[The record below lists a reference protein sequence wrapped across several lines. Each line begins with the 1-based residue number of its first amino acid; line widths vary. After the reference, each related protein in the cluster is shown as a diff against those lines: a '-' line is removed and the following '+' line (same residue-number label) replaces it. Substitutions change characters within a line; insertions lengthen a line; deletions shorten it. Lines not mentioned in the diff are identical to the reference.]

1 MAAPDSLLDAA
12 GALATY
18 QALLQGALTALA
30 AIYLLSGLD
39 DLFID
44 AVYWF
49 RALKRA
55 TWRRHRIRELPPE
68 ALAARPEQPIAI
80 MIPAWDE
87 SAVLEPMLARLIQTI
102 DYRRFRVYVGVY
114 PNDAATRLAVGR
126 AAAVDSRIRTVVLD
140 HDGPTVKA
148 DCLNGIWR
156 AIARDEVAQGEPF
169 AIYVMQD
176 CEDVIDPLAC
186 RLFNWL
192 IPRKD
197 MVQLPVLSLRRRW
210 WQFTAAHYL
219 DEFAQQHLKDLVV
232 REVLGRGLPAA
243 GVGVAFSRRA
253 LAALAKSDPDG
264 VPFRTDSLTEDY
276 DLGLRLRALG
286 YRQIFARFWVNRT
299 HVELDRRDGSVRSER
314 RRELVCVRE
323 YFPSTLRAAVR
334 QKARWVVGIALQG
347 WRTWGWRGDW
357 TGRYLLMRDRKVL
370 VMSLV
375 AMAAYLVFVMTAVHG
390 VWQWLATGSA
400 AVPALGHPGSWLPIL
415 LVANLLLLGL
425 RALQRALCTGLL
437 YGPLEA
443 VLSIPRMVWASVIN
457 ILATLRALRLWQEHL
472 LTGKPIGWDKTVHQ
486 FPEAMLQP
494 TMAVGAKPIPSPV
507 SEASPPEAIT
517 TPLAGVGTGYHSRRD
532 RPSPGD
538 GAPPPSSTNDGVPR

>member
-1 MAAPDSLLDAA
+1 
-12 GALATY
+12 
-18 QALLQGALTALA
+18 
-30 AIYLLSGLD
+30 
-39 DLFID
+39 
-44 AVYWF
+44 
-49 RALKRA
+49 
-55 TWRRHRIRELPPE
+55 
-68 ALAARPEQPIAI
+68 
-80 MIPAWDE
+80 
-87 SAVLEPMLARLIQTI
+87 
-102 DYRRFRVYVGVY
+102 
-114 PNDAATRLAVGR
+114 
-126 AAAVDSRIRTVVLD
+126 
-140 HDGPTVKA
+140 
-148 DCLNGIWR
+148 
-156 AIARDEVAQGEPF
+156 
-169 AIYVMQD
+169 
-176 CEDVIDPLAC
+176 
-186 RLFNWL
+186 
-192 IPRKD
+192 
-197 MVQLPVLSLRRRW
+197 
-210 WQFTAAHYL
+210 
-219 DEFAQQHLKDLVV
+219 
-232 REVLGRGLPAA
+232 
-243 GVGVAFSRRA
+243 
-253 LAALAKSDPDG
+253 
-264 VPFRTDSLTEDY
+264 
-276 DLGLRLRALG
+276 
-286 YRQIFARFWVNRT
+286 VNRT

-507 SEASPPEAIT
+507 TEASPPEAIT
-517 TPLAGVGTGYHSRRD
+517 TRLAGVGTGYHSRRD

-538 GAPPPSSTNDGVPR
+538 GAPPRSSTNDGVQR

>member
-1 MAAPDSLLDAA
+1 VIAAPDSLLDVA
-12 GALATY
+12 GSLATY
-18 QALLQGALTALA
+18 HALLQGALTALA
-30 AIYLLSGLD
+30 LLYLLSGVD

-44 AVYWF
+44 AVYWL
-49 RALKRA
+49 RALRRA
-55 TWRRHRIRELPPE
+55 TWRRHRIRQLAPD
-68 ALAARPEQPIAI
+68 ALAARPEQLIAI

-87 SAVLEPMLARLIQTI
+87 AAVLESMLARLTQTV
-102 DYRRFRVYVGVY
+102 DYQRYRVYVGVY

-126 AAAVDSRIRTVVLD
+126 AAAADSRIRTVVLD

-156 AIARDEVAQGEPF
+156 AIARDEAAQGEPF
-169 AIYVMQD
+169 GIYVMQD
-176 CEDVIDPLAC
+176 CEDVIDPLAW

-197 MVQLPVLSLRRRW
+197 MVQLPVLSLPRRW
-210 WQFTAAHYL
+210 WQFTGAHYL

-253 LAALAKSDPDG
+253 LQALAQTDPDG

-276 DLGLRLRALG
+276 DLGLRLRGLG
-286 YRQIFARFWVNRT
+286 YQQIFARFWVTRT
-299 HVELDRRDGSVRSER
+299 HVALDPQTGAVRPER

-370 VMSLV
+370 LMSL
-375 AMAAYLVFVMTAVHG
+375 AGIAAYLVFFLIAAH
-390 VWQWLATGSA
+390 WAWNWLETGRLDG
-400 AVPALGHPGSWLPIL
+400 PALRDPGSWLPAL
-415 LVANLLLLGL
+415 LIANLVLLGL

-443 VLSIPRMVWASVIN
+443 LLSLPRMVWASVIN
-457 ILATLRALRLWQEHL
+457 ILATLRALRLWLGHL
-472 LTGKPIGWDKTVHQ
+472 ATGQPIGWDKTVHQ
-486 FPEAMLQP
+486 FPDA
-494 TMAVGAKPIPSPV
+494 A
-507 SEASPPEAIT
+507 
-517 TPLAGVGTGYHSRRD
+517 PLAAVKSMADLSHGAAGGASGSSLDVGVEHPPWSAGGSARS
-532 RPSPGD
+532 RPSVPF
-538 GAPPPSSTNDGVPR
+538 STNDGART

>member
-1 MAAPDSLLDAA
+1 MAAPDFLLDVA
-12 GALATY
+12 GSLAMY
-18 QALLQGALTALA
+18 HALLQGALTALA
-30 AIYLLSGLD
+30 LLYLLSGVD

-44 AVYWF
+44 AVYWL
-49 RALKRA
+49 RALRRA
-55 TWRRHRIRELPPE
+55 TWRRHRIRQLAPD
-68 ALAARPEQPIAI
+68 ALAARPEQLTAI
-80 MIPAWDE
+80 MIPAWE
-87 SAVLEPMLARLIQTI
+87 EAAVLESMLARLTQTI
-102 DYRRFRVYVGVY
+102 DYQRYRVYVGVY

-126 AAAVDSRIRTVVLD
+126 AAAADSRIRTVVLD

-156 AIARDEVAQGEPF
+156 AIARDEAAQGEPF
-169 AIYVMQD
+169 GIYVMQD

-197 MVQLPVLSLRRRW
+197 MVQLPVLSLPRRW
-210 WQFTAAHYL
+210 WQFTGAHYL

-253 LAALAKSDPDG
+253 LQALAQSDPDG

-276 DLGLRLRALG
+276 DLGLRLRSLG
-286 YRQIFARFWVNRT
+286 YQQIFARFWVTRT
-299 HVELDRRDGSVRSER
+299 HVALDPQTGAVRPEQ

-347 WRTWGWRGDW
+347 WSTWGWRADW

-370 VMSLV
+370 LMSLV
-375 AMAAYLVFVMTAVHG
+375 GIAAYLVFFLIAAH
-390 VWQWLATGSA
+390 WAWNWLKTGQSA
-400 AVPALGHPGSWLPIL
+400 ALALRDPGGWLSAL
-415 LVANLLLLGL
+415 LIANLVLLGL

-437 YGPLEA
+437 YGPFEA
-443 VLSIPRMVWASVIN
+443 LLSLPRMVWASVIN
-457 ILATLRALRLWQEHL
+457 ILATLRALRLWLGHL
-472 LTGKPIGWDKTVHQ
+472 ATGEPIGWDKTVHQ
-486 FPEAMLQP
+486 FPE
-494 TMAVGAKPIPSPV
+494 V
-507 SEASPPEAIT
+507 
-517 TPLAGVGTGYHSRRD
+517 TPLPVMAAAVVRSDEPARAV
-532 RPSPGD
+532 S
-538 GAPPPSSTNDGVPR
+538 APPPGLAVDDASHRDRRSAGGRPPVPFSTNDGARS

>member
-1 MAAPDSLLDAA
+1 MAAPDLLLDAA
-12 GALATY
+12 SSLATY
-18 QALLQGALTALA
+18 HALLQGALTALA
-30 AIYLLSGLD
+30 LIYLLSGVD

-44 AVYWF
+44 AVYWL
-49 RALKRA
+49 RALRRA
-55 TWRRHRIRELPPE
+55 TWRRHRIGQLAPD

-102 DYRRFRVYVGVY
+102 DYQRYRVYVGVY

-126 AAAVDSRIRTVVLD
+126 AAAADSRIRTVVLD

-156 AIARDEVAQGEPF
+156 AIARDEAAQGEPF

-197 MVQLPVLSLRRRW
+197 MVQLPVLSLPRRW
-210 WQFTAAHYL
+210 WQFTGAHYL

-253 LAALAKSDPDG
+253 LQALAQTDPDG
-264 VPFRTDSLTEDY
+264 GPFRTDSLTEDY

-286 YRQIFARFWVNRT
+286 YRQIFARFWVTRT
-299 HVELDRRDGSVRSER
+299 HVALDPRTGAVRPER

-357 TGRYLLMRDRKVL
+357 TVRYLLMRDRKVL
-370 VMSLV
+370 LMSLV
-375 AMAAYLVFVMTAVHG
+375 AIAAYGVFFLMAMH
-390 VWQWLATGSA
+390 WAWNWLETGRLDA
-400 AVPALGHPGSWLPIL
+400 PALRDPGIWLPAL
-415 LVANLLLLGL
+415 LIANLLLLGL

-437 YGPLEA
+437 YGPFEA
-443 VLSIPRMVWASVIN
+443 LLSLPRMVWASVIN
-457 ILATLRALRLWQEHL
+457 ILATLRALRLWLGHL
-472 LTGKPIGWDKTVHQ
+472 ATGQPIGWDKTVHQ
-486 FPEAMLQP
+486 FPDA
-494 TMAVGAKPIPSPV
+494 A
-507 SEASPPEAIT
+507 
-517 TPLAGVGTGYHSRRD
+517 PLAVVKSVADPPQGAAGGASGPSLDVGVEHPPWSAGGSAGS
-532 RPSPGD
+532 RPSVPF
-538 GAPPPSSTNDGVPR
+538 STNDGARP